1 MQFGSRYL
9 HKHLHPIYIKHAHIS
24 QLLDFIAI
32 QRFHTSRAFVEVI
45 AKRDSLSISVMRMKL
60 PLGSSGEIK

>member
-24 QLLDFIAI
+24 QLLDFVAI
-32 QRFHTSRAFVEVI
+32 QQLRDVCLCRSHSEAKYSGARIGFHRCA
-45 AKRDSLSISVMRMKL
+45 SIV
-60 PLGSSGEIK
+60 